1 MNALGQVRGPTRPL
15 FEGAEWNFDLV
26 KKVYDAC
33 EEIGLGEMGLSIYP
47 NQIEVITAE
56 QMLDA
61 YASIG
66 MPQMY
71 RHWSFGKHFA
81 RDEAMY
87 RKGARALAYEIVI
100 NSNPCINYIMEENT
114 MTMQALV
121 LAHAALGHNHFFKN
135 NYLFKER
142 TDASAILDY
151 LEFAKTYVARCEE
164 RHGADAVEA
173 LLDSAHALMNQGVS
187 RNPAGR
193 KARSLE
199 KEREREMARRDYE
212 EQSFNDLWRTV
223 PVGRKE
229 EPESLVAQGTRLEA
243 EAIGLPEENLLY
255 FLEKHSPKLAGWQ
268 RELLRIVRML
278 AQYFYPQ
285 RQTKM
290 MNEGCATYVHYRILN
305 RLYEQGR
312 LTEGSMLE
320 FLHSHSSVV
329 FQPAW
334 SDRFFSGLNPYAMG
348 FAIMRDV
355 QRISEEPT
363 SEDRDWF
370 PDIAGNGDAMGTL
383 RTLWAEFRDDSCI
396 MQYLSPKVIRDFH
409 MFEVRDVSGAPVA
422 EVRAIHNEQGYRRVR
437 RALAQHYDVSAVDP
451 DLQVIDADLSGARRL
466 MIQHKVRNGV
476 LLDKESCD
484 RTLLHLARLWG
495 YRVKMIEVDSESGR
509 TLREHEA
516 LPMP

>member
-1 MNALGQVRGPTRPL
+1 MNALGQVRGPMRPL
-15 FEGAEWNFDLV
+15 FEGAEWSFDLV
-26 KKVYDAC
+26 KKAYDAC
-33 EEIGLGEMGLSIYP
+33 EEIGVGEMGLSIYP

-114 MTMQALV
+114 MTMQTLV

-164 RHGADAVEA
+164 RHGVENVEA

-199 KEREREMARRDYE
+199 REREREMARRDYE

-223 PVGRKE
+223 PAGKKG
-229 EPESLVAQGTRLEA
+229 EPESLVAQGTRLES

-255 FLEKHSPKLAGWQ
+255 FLEKHAPKLAGWQ
-268 RELLRIVRML
+268 RELMRIVRML

-348 FAIMRDV
+348 FAIMRDI
-355 QRISEEPT
+355 QRIVEEPT

-370 PDIAGNGDAMGTL
+370 PDIAGNGDAMATL
-383 RTLWAEFRDDSCI
+383 RQVWGEFRDDSCI
-396 MQYLSPKVIRDFH
+396 LQFLSPKVIRDFR

-422 EVRAIHNEQGYRRVR
+422 EVKAIHNEEGYRRVR
-437 RALAQHYDVSAVDP
+437 RQLAKHYDVSAQDP
-451 DLQVIDADLSGARRL
+451 DLQIIDADLSGARRL
-466 MIQHKVRNGV
+466 MVQHRVRNGI
-476 LLDKESCD
+476 LLDKDSCD
-484 RTLLHLARLWG
+484 RTMLHLARLWG
-495 YRVKMIEVDSESGR
+495 YRVKLAEVDSESGKV
-509 TLREHEA
+509 LREHEA